1 MVGWHRFKCEWTKLQ
16 MRVCD
21 HSGSHVVTVAANH
34 TVHFVP
40 VTIGKDMGKEVEILN
55 GMNGSEPLVSS
66 PSDLLNEGDH
76 VEVR

>member
-1 MVGWHRFKCEWTKLQ
+1 M
-16 MRVCD
+16 
-21 HSGSHVVTVAANH
+21 HVVTVAANH

-55 GMNGSEPLVSS
+55 GLHGSEALVSS